1 MNEDLDEKID
11 FFYEEIDFTLSDIEH
26 YIKWIN
32 EIIKVNDAQL
42 KSINYIFCSDE
53 YLLNIN
59 REYLDHDYYTD
70 IISFPFSETPDPI
83 QGDIF
88 ISIERVI
95 ENASDNKTMFEQEL
109 LRVMSHGLLHF
120 LGYQDKSDKDQAL
133 MRNTED
139 KMMSLF

>member
-1 MNEDLDEKID
+1 MNEDLAEKID
-11 FFYEEIDFTLSDIEH
+11 FFYEEIDFTLSDKEH

-59 REYLDHDYYTD
+59 KEYLDHDYYTD

-133 MRNTED
+133 MRHTED